1 MPKETWRKIEK
12 IILDGKKDLTTE
24 QEEWVAKTSQE
35 YWDGHP
41 DVINRYPRWKKY
53 MAWVAGYQMMDYNKM
68 SKKLVE
74 IPLSRQRK
82 LTFNKLKPFVRTML
96 AKLSA
101 EPHIPSVAPATDDW
115 DDVEAARCGENLI
128 DGLGD
133 KIGFSTQLNNVKLWT
148 IVCNKAFFRVFWNK
162 DSHGLLGFEDIPPE
176 TDEDGNEI
184 GEALKNQPSLQPGDV
199 DIECI
204 SPLNC
209 RQDPLYTDRERW
221 RWFIYGEEVDASEL
235 EIEYDIKDGELVEH
249 SDVLADAYNIE
260 LQDEQDIVIGGP
272 DKETEIKGRTV
283 VYKEFW
289 TPQIWIIC
297 AGKKV
302 LDYGANP
309 YEEIPFYPV
318 EEQLI
323 PISSYEPEF
332 NYNESLIKDAIPI
345 QREYNRQISIMSIA
359 LDRASK
365 LKVMAPLGSILNKR
379 QWTNDMG
386 VFIDYNKSMGE
397 PYQLKLDPFPFQMPQ
412 YVSQLEGEI
421 QSVMSLH
428 PASFGQLPERASHP
442 SGSLVNLLVE
452 QDDVVLNPLLNA
464 INESMSSAWSLALRM
479 VQDNYTVGRLLKFT
493 GEDGFPSVQKF
504 RGADLKGNTDVRFTT
519 SSGLPK
525 SRALRTEYILKL
537 HELQLLPDPKD
548 TLELLEFGRAHR
560 VFKDQLLHERK
571 ATRENAMI
579 EENPDIDP
587 VILFGDEAKG
597 IPGIVYGGDDD
608 QIHVKKHEQ
617 ERLSAKY
624 DNWTM
629 NQKNALNQM
638 IGYHQ
643 ENLQKASQAE
653 MEQMIR
659 MAIEQEMGKAQAKL
673 VIEDAKAAGKI
684 SIEKLR
690 TKGDLIL
697 EVLKQQGALTDELLK
712 KALGTEAHGYKRE
725 GTTGQKG

>member
-1 MPKETWRKIEK
+1 M
-12 IILDGKKDLTTE
+12 
-24 QEEWVAKTSQE
+24 
-35 YWDGHP
+35 
-41 DVINRYPRWKKY
+41 
-53 MAWVAGYQMMDYNKM
+53 
-68 SKKLVE
+68 
-74 IPLSRQRK
+74 
-82 LTFNKLKPFVRTML
+82 
-96 AKLSA
+96 
-101 EPHIPSVAPATDDW
+101 
-115 DDVEAARCGENLI
+115 
-128 DGLGD
+128 
-133 KIGFSTQLNNVKLWT
+133 
-148 IVCNKAFFRVFWNK
+148 
-162 DSHGLLGFEDIPPE
+162 
-176 TDEDGNEI
+176 
-184 GEALKNQPSLQPGDV
+184 
-199 DIECI
+199 
-204 SPLNC
+204 
-209 RQDPLYTDRERW
+209 
-221 RWFIYGEEVDASEL
+221 
-235 EIEYDIKDGELVEH
+235 
-249 SDVLADAYNIE
+249 
-260 LQDEQDIVIGGP
+260 
-272 DKETEIKGRTV
+272 
-283 VYKEFW
+283 
-289 TPQIWIIC
+289 
-297 AGKKV
+297 
-302 LDYGANP
+302 
-309 YEEIPFYPV
+309 
-318 EEQLI
+318 
-323 PISSYEPEF
+323 
-332 NYNESLIKDAIPI
+332 
-345 QREYNRQISIMSIA
+345 
-359 LDRASK
+359 
-365 LKVMAPLGSILNKR
+365 
-379 QWTNDMG
+379 
-386 VFIDYNKSMGE
+386 
-397 PYQLKLDPFPFQMPQ
+397 KLDPFPFQMPQ

-587 VILFGDEAKG
+587 VVLFGDEERG